1 MDDENNNKTTSP
13 SSNNAQSLALRFQK
27 KVASKMSS
35 KSVAKIFIDDTTGRI
50 LDNLSSLIKDFSG
63 SKKQAEAILTDIIK
77 IIVKIGILFK
87 NNQLSA
93 DELNLCN
100 AFRQKFHFFVKSALS
115 FYEINFTFDVE
126 HLVTLLK
133 ESQKLIQSIVEKH
146 LTDKSKNR
154 IDNVFNF
161 CSDPDFI
168 RDIYKNDK
176 HKAAMSS
183 IVDDARHLLDEG
195 SI

>member
-63 SKKQAEAILTDIIK
+63 SKKQAESILTDIIK

-87 NNQLSA
+87 NNQ
-93 DELNLCN
+93 
-100 AFRQKFHFFVKSALS
+100 
-115 FYEINFTFDVE
+115 I
-126 HLVTLLK
+126 
-133 ESQKLIQSIVEKH
+133 
-146 LTDKSKNR
+146 
-154 IDNVFNF
+154 
-161 CSDPDFI
+161 
-168 RDIYKNDK
+168 
-176 HKAAMSS
+176 
-183 IVDDARHLLDEG
+183 
-195 SI
+195 